1 MRKPPQAPRM
11 RWKIEAKES
20 SNIDDGIYGCQTTDS
35 SWRPESAFRKKYP
48 DLRIAAV
55 TADIDGA
62 SSFDMSI
69 FDAVLTKP
77 VTLEKIGLILSTRD
91 WTKFK
96 SAR

>member
-1 MRKPPQAPRM
+1 M
-11 RWKIEAKES
+11 IIS
-20 SNIDDGIYGCQTTDS
+20 
-35 SWRPESAFRKKYP
+35 
-48 DLRIAAV
+48 AV
-55 TADIDGA
+55 TTYIDGA